1 MSLAISFLFASV
13 LGGSP
18 PGAEE
23 TRELVV
29 IAGRPLRVA
38 LDSRVR
44 VQREGQSVAATLVEP
59 VYAFDRIV
67 VPQGT
72 KVIGLIERLERPTAG
87 ARLGRALQFDFSPA
101 RPTVLRFDRLV
112 MSDGRELAIT
122 TRVGPGTV
130 DMVRQSASEPGQNG
144 LTSGARRRVTEAI
157 AKVKTRGRMRRL
169 KDAFLASLPFHRQYL
184 REGTVY
190 DAELLAPLSF
200 GTVTETPRAPEGEN
214 PPPDTILTARLVT
227 AVDSAH
233 TPRDSPIEAVLTQ
246 PLFSA
251 SKQLIFPE
259 GTRLRGEVTFA
270 KGARHFHRNGQL
282 RMLFDKVQPEARPE
296 EPLLASLHSAE
307 TGRGARLSVDD
318 EGGATIT
325 NTKTRFIAPA
335 LSAAAVGASM
345 VRESVY
351 DPVEAQFSSGATE
364 ASSLGTGASGFTAL
378 GVLGLGVSQA
388 YRPAGVVLGFVGLAR
403 NVYGSVFGK
412 GREVSFRAGTRI
424 QVQLASEP
432 VASK

>member
-1 MSLAISFLFASV
+1 M

-18 PGAEE
+18 PSIGE

-38 LDSRVR
+38 LDARVR

-59 VYAFDRIV
+59 VYAFDRVV

-72 KVIGLIERLERPTAG
+72 KVMGRIERLERPTG
-87 ARLGRALQFDFSPA
+87 RARLVRALQFDFSPA
-101 RPTVLRFDRLV
+101 RPTVLRFERLV
-112 MSDGRELAIT
+112 MSDGQELAIT

-200 GTVTETPRAPEGEN
+200 GTVTPTPRAPEGEN
-214 PPPDTILTARLVT
+214 PPPDSILTARLVT
-227 AVDSAH
+227 PVDSR
-233 TPRDSPIEAVLTQ
+233 TPRNSPIEAVLTQ

-251 SKQLIFPE
+251 DKQLIFPE
-259 GTRLRGEVTFA
+259 GTLLRGEVTFA
-270 KGARHFHRNGQL
+270 KRAGHFHRNGQL

-296 EPLLASLHSAE
+296 QPLLASLHSAE

>member
-1 MSLAISFLFASV
+1 M

-18 PGAEE
+18 PSIGE

-101 RPTVLRFDRLV
+101 RPTVLRFERLV
-112 MSDGRELAIT
+112 MSDGQELAIT

-130 DMVRQSASEPGQNG
+130 DMVRQSANEPGHNG
-144 LTSGARRRVTEAI
+144 MTSGARRRVTEAI
-157 AKVKTRGRMRRL
+157 AKVKKRGRMRRL

-200 GTVTETPRAPEGEN
+200 GTVTPTPRAPEGEN
-214 PPPDTILTARLVT
+214 PPLDSILTARLVT
-227 AVDSAH
+227 PVDSAR
-233 TPRDSPIEAVLTQ
+233 TPRNSPIEAVLTQ

-251 SKQLIFPE
+251 DKQLIFPE
-259 GTRLRGEVTFA
+259 GTLLRGEVTFA
-270 KGARHFHRNGQL
+270 KRAGHFHRNGQL

-296 EPLLASLHSAE
+296 QPLLASLHSAE

-345 VRESVY
+345 ARESVY
-351 DPVEAQFSSGATE
+351 DPGEAQFSSGATE
-364 ASSLGTGASGFTAL
+364 ANTLGTGASGFAAL

-388 YRPAGVVLGFVGLAR
+388 YRPAGVVLGFAGLAR